1 MLHRALLIRPGLDET
16 TTHRDFMSQDIGT
29 DGWERIK
36 ECHSLLE
43 PFATVTK
50 HVEGFKIPTL
60 SCVIPLFNKLLDFLE
75 DWSTSETRSSSSKT
89 AANASI
95 DKLTKYYD
103 KTTDV
108 YLVST
113 VLDPRLKLTIL
124 SKMVG
129 KKEIPHTVEGT
140 SSKRM
145 FVQRKILQ
153 H

>member
-113 VLDPRLKLTIL
+113 VLDPRLKLHYFI
-124 SKMVG
+124 KNG
-129 KKEIPHTVEGT
+129 WEEGD
-140 SSKRM
+140 SAYGGGNLIEKNVRPA
-145 FVQRKILQ
+145 
-153 H
+153 